1 MDATC
6 IISVVFHKKK
16 CVDHGMLKDLVI
28 RNGLTSLIQIRAAEL
43 LRQLIKHDR
52 LLSLTPLLE
61 RYG

>member
-28 RNGLTSLIQIRAAEL
+28 RNGLISLVQIRAAEL

-52 LLSLTPLLE
+52 
-61 RYG
+61 